1 LGAATSAA
9 VVPRG
14 IEKVLVVGH
23 ESGFVTLWRRGR
35 LSLSLVGKVDVRSSQ
50 PVPSP
55 YPLKHIR
62 GVVPWRDGQVITGS
76 EDGDL
81 VLLQLRA
88 VEPPLSTV
96 VAMSAMSA
104 VVMARGRYSATAQR
118 GINALAL
125 RGDRLAVASCAVGQ
139 QQGNLHLLR
148 VHPSRFEPLDEA
160 RLQGD
165 PGRAQVFAFSTL
177 WAEPKN
183 RPLLWV
189 STQEGLLWQLMLDG
203 DKLRLVGQVPVASNV
218 GTALVYDA
226 EHQLLVAVGHEA
238 TVLRVP

>member
-1 LGAATSAA
+1 MFARRS
-9 VVPRG
+9 RCR
-14 IEKVLVVGH
+14 VLI
-23 ESGFVTLWRRGR
+23 
-35 LSLSLVGKVDVRSSQ
+35 RSSTFGRWC
-50 PVPSP
+50 
-55 YPLKHIR
+55 R
-62 GVVPWRDGQVITGS
+62 GGTVVITGS

-88 VEPPLSTV
+88 VEPSRRW
-96 VAMSAMSA
+96 AMSAMSA

-177 WAEPKN
+177 WAELKN
-183 RPLLWV
+183 RPLF
-189 STQEGLLWQLMLDG
+189 
-203 DKLRLVGQVPVASNV
+203 VGEYAGRAAVA
-218 GTALVYDA
+218 ADA
-226 EHQLLVAVGHEA
+226 RRRQAAARGAGARRQQCRNRASL
-238 TVLRVP
+238 